1 MKTFTDKC
9 ISVVGMAIA
18 AIVTAV
24 GLALLISTGAK
35 ALRGEEL
42 PMALGMDLTQGPVT
56 VQCNVVDYSSFPLI
70 LRLFADHKLECAI
83 ATTAPDT
90 AAFDVTI
97 QTSDGGK
104 VTTTTNRTTAQAARS
119 MVILPATKD
128 TVLLGVQV
136 QEVKPVLKFGAAQ

>member
-1 MKTFTDKC
+1 MKTFFNRFIT
-9 ISVVGMAIA
+9 VVATASIAAAGITAIA
-18 AIVTAV
+18 LMLMIVS
-24 GLALLISTGAK
+24 G
-35 ALRGEEL
+35 LRGEEL
-42 PMALGMDLTQGPVT
+42 PMAVGMDLTQGPVT

-104 VTTTTNRTTAQAARS
+104 VTTTTNRTTAQATRS

-136 QEVKPVLKFGAAQ
+136 QEVKPVLKFGVAQ